1 MDFGALRLGGLGD
14 TGGFGGDV
22 THSASDPES
31 RVIEEEPQ
39 FLICIYIP
47 SVLDLFLSRFG
58 FSSNTALTYE

>member
-39 FLICIYIP
+39 LCIHIP
-47 SVLDLFLSRFG
+47 SVLDLFLSPFG